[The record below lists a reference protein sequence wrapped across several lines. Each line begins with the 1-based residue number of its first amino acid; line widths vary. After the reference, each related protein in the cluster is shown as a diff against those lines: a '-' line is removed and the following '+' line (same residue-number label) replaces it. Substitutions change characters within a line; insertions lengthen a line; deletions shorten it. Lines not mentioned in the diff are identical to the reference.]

1 MNFKKKLLYILT
13 FCLLMSFSAS
23 CCFAVNGE
31 EVADKK
37 AESRLTCISY
47 RGDTASYPE
56 NSLEGVL
63 SAFKK
68 GADMVSVSV
77 VKARDSVF
85 VLAEDE
91 SLGNICNAPYE
102 SISSASYD
110 ELSAY
115 NLYNNRGELT
125 EYKLSHLT
133 ELLEKTE
140 EDDLIIVDA
149 DWQYRDDI
157 YEISEI
163 CSSLHRVFLRTKES
177 AKNISEWVKLKDV
190 RPNVIGIYDGNII
203 FNAVSHVNTL
213 SEAGMELVQYQSKN
227 HFNVMYGSI
236 TTDNFGFDG
245 KASAIAPM
253 YNPDLCGQ
261 RSDSEN
267 GWNELIKK
275 GFTAIETN
283 NIEALRDYIEKNTAV
298 RSDLAEL
305 TEKAEKI
312 ETESFSLTSRDNLKD
327 AIKEANRVLEGR
339 IKSLDEAE
347 NAYSALIMSMNEMK
361 ISDGEE
367 TTRGA
372 LNVTAGKVIACVLV
386 GAALLCGQIFVN
398 KQHSKKKK

>member
-13 FCLLMSFSAS
+13 FCLLMSFIAS

-31 EVADKK
+31 VAADKK
-37 AESRLTCISY
+37 TESRLLCISY
-47 RGDTASYPE
+47 RGDTANYPE

-77 VKARDSVF
+77 VKAKDSVL
-85 VLAEDE
+85 VLAEEE

-102 SISSASYD
+102 SISSAGYD

-125 EYKLSHLT
+125 EYKLSHLA

-140 EDDLIIVDA
+140 DDDFIIVDA

-163 CSSLHRVFLRTKES
+163 CNALDRVYLRTKVS
-177 AKNISEWVKLKDV
+177 ANNISEWVKSKDV
-190 RPNVIGIYDGNII
+190 RPNVIGVYDGNII
-203 FNAVSHVNTL
+203 FNAVSHINTL
-213 SEAGMELVQYQSKN
+213 SKAGMELVQYQSKN
-227 HFNVMYGSI
+227 HFNVMYGSL

-245 KASAIAPM
+245 KASAIAPV

-275 GFTAIETN
+275 GFTAIESN
-283 NIEALRDYIEKNTAV
+283 NIEALRDYIEKNAAA
-298 RSDLAEL
+298 RSKLAEI

-312 ETESFSLTSRDNLKD
+312 KTEKFSLTSIDNLSD
-327 AIKEANRVLEGR
+327 AIKEAKRVLDGR

-372 LNVTAGKVIACVLV
+372 LNITAGKVIACVLV
-386 GAALLCGQIFVN
+386 GAAILSGQIFVN
-398 KQHSKKKK
+398 KQHEKKRK